1 MIGVAGFIGT
11 VLIGRV
17 LQRGFYR
24 TLIII
29 PLLMA
34 VTALALIAFGGWTVL
49 VVALL
54 ALWGLTGTSAP
65 VGWWAWIAKVF
76 PKDAEAG
83 GGLFVAVVQMSIA
96 LGSTVGGLLFDHS
109 GYQSTFVV
117 SAALLAI
124 SAVLTIMTARGAAQ
138 R

>member
-1 MIGVAGFIGT
+1 GFIGT
-11 VLIGRV
+11 ALISRL

-24 TLIII
+24 TLIAI

-34 VTALALIAFGGWTVL
+34 ATALALIVFGGCIAA

-54 ALWGLTGTSAP
+54 GLWGLTGTSAP
-65 VGWWAWIAKVF
+65 VGWWAWIARVF

-96 LGSTVGGLLFDHS
+96 LGATAGGLLFDRS
-109 GYQSTFVV
+109 GYRSTFVV
-117 SAALLAI
+117 SAVLLAI
-124 SAVLTIMTARGAAQ
+124 SAVLAAVAARRSAGA
-138 R
+138 